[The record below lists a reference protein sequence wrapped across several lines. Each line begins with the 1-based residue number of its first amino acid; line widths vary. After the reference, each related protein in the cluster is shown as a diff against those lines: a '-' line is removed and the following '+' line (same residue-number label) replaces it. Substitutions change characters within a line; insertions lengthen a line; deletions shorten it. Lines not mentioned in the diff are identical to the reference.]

1 MSNPLDSG
9 GNVQVDHVWGN
20 IPMQPDDA
28 RGENTLDPALD
39 NHIIAVTGYNGFP
52 AYIPNT
58 PPYDDTVPNVLV
70 PNVVGETEGDAE
82 DAIEAAGLELG
93 TVTTANNAGGATEEN
108 DGTVK
113 SQSPAAGT
121 KVNEGTSVNLVVYAY
136 VIPTVEVPNV
146 VGETQSDAE
155 DAIEEVGL
163 VVGDVTTA
171 GNDGGATEE
180 NDGTVKTQD
189 PAAATTVNVG
199 TEVDL
204 VVYEYTTTTVPD
216 VVGDNEATATSAIEA
231 ADLVVGTV
239 TTSTDG
245 ATEGNDGT
253 VKSQN
258 PAAASTVATGSA
270 VDLVLYEFTG

>member
-58 PPYDDTVPNVLV
+58 APYDDTIPNVTV
-70 PNVVGETEGDAE
+70 PDVVGETQGDAE
-82 DAIEAAGLELG
+82 DAIEAAGLEVG

-113 SQSPAAGT
+113 AQNPVAGA
-121 KVNEGTSVNLVVYAY
+121 KANEGSNVNLVVYAY
-136 VIPTVEVPNV
+136 VIPTVAVPNV
-146 VGETQSDAE
+146 VGDTEADAT
-155 DAIEEVGL
+155 DAIEGVGL
-163 VVGDVTTA
+163 VVGAVT
-171 GNDGGATEE
+171 N
-180 NDGTVKTQD
+180 
-189 PAAATTVNVG
+189 
-199 TEVDL
+199 
-204 VVYEYTTTTVPD
+204 
-216 VVGDNEATATSAIEA
+216 S
-231 ADLVVGTV
+231 
-239 TTSTDG
+239 SDG

-253 VKSQN
+253 VKSQS
-258 PAAASTVATGSA
+258 PAAATVVNVGTE